1 MDAFLQGGG
10 KLGSGIT
17 HHNAG
22 VLQTEGCDR
31 TVEGVGEKM
40 AQDLHLS
47 GSNYGS
53 SAGVGAAGVGAAGLA
68 GRSRRPGR
76 KAGRSGSMSSV
87 SSSDEESTRAQK
99 REKRQFQSKDGSVHN
114 SKIAAKVADVT
125 PGSKN

>member
-17 HHNAG
+17 HQNAG

-31 TVEGVGEKM
+31 TVDGVGEKL

-47 GSNYGS
+47 GSQY
-53 SAGVGAAGVGAAGLA
+53 GAAGVGAAGLA

-99 REKRQFQSKDGSVHN
+99 REKRQFQSRTDLFTT
-114 SKIAAKVADVT
+114 AK
-125 PGSKN
+125 SQQRLQM